1 VITRNVSSWTVHTV
15 MTSKGPSR
23 RPNPHYSNPAEGGKL
38 SRSGLHVRL
47 VKAGEGNSFSPT
59 HVILPLP
66 LNTISHF
73 MVMDVAFFLAIFQ
86 FPEVKSISLYGLWLW
101 KVKSVYKLNSTIC
114 IKKRELHF
122 QNCVSRDQIQL
133 KFEYFTHSARADD
146 RFLCYFKVPFTIWGA
161 WLDISRINNRFHNFG
176 TRLHGCFL
184 ETHLPWHKHMPPF
197 GTQIFFPVSCVFLWQ

>member
-1 VITRNVSSWTVHTV
+1 MITHNVSSWTVHTGS
-15 MTSKGPSR
+15 TSKGPSR

-47 VKAGEGNSFSPT
+47 VKAGEGSSFSPT

-114 IKKRELHF
+114 IKEERASLSELRVSGSSSTEVRIFHKECARGR
-122 QNCVSRDQIQL
+122 QIPVLLQSSLHNLRCV
-133 KFEYFTHSARADD
+133 
-146 RFLCYFKVPFTIWGA
+146 A
-161 WLDISRINNRFHNFG
+161 WHIPD
-176 TRLHGCFL
+176 
-184 ETHLPWHKHMPPF
+184 K
-197 GTQIFFPVSCVFLWQ
+197 